1 MWALSSSFSKFW
13 RGWAKMIVCLLLI
26 LSKFHFSKEEC
37 LWFYWIIL
45 IFEPMNSPEY
55 SLNRWLSHK
64 VHHQA
69 TILRFSPTIWFEESF
84 ITQGTKQNSFQ
95 CDPHVHTNVHKSYIL
110 CGAHPFFVESSKKV
124 QQNTCCLVAFSM
136 VWCVWRPSGKWVQ
149 MCGNRKMRE
158 KVMNEF

>member
-1 MWALSSSFSKFW
+1 MWALSSIFSKFW
-13 RGWAKMIVCLLLI
+13 RGWAKIIVCLLLI
-26 LSKFHFSKEEC
+26 LSKFLFSKEEC

-45 IFEPMNSPEY
+45 IFGPMNSPEY

-95 CDPHVHTNVHKSYIL
+95 CDPHGHTNVHKSYIL
-110 CGAHPFFVESSKKV
+110 CGAHPYLIFVIFFTRAKFLENKIY
-124 QQNTCCLVAFSM
+124 T
-136 VWCVWRPSGKWVQ
+136 
-149 MCGNRKMRE
+149 E
-158 KVMNEF
+158 KSA